1 MNTRRKIELQY
12 LSLGGVFTLVLF
24 LFFFLLCRY
33 DRITYDSSYQ
43 YALNLH
49 SLTGIFELLP
59 ADYSPPLYSILL
71 KGYSAVFGVSLTSL
85 RFLSFILLSSLFF
98 LALFPFRRLAGK
110 YAAVTAAVLFLTTS
124 YNLFFCTEIRPT
136 VLAYVLTTALFVY
149 VALVFFDR
157 RKSDMIVFTV
167 LASLCMYTHN
177 VSLITAFFVYGLAV
191 ILSITIKRY
200 DLLKKF
206 LISGLVVSVIY
217 IPWLIVLIRQFENV
231 LERYWSEH
239 HSLGFGFYIAFFG
252 ITENN
257 YFKMLSLI
265 PAAVMILLPFINL
278 LLAVDP
284 SRYKTAKHLTE
295 LIDRKDLSSKWPNLK
310 KLLFIVVFVSAPI
323 IGFYIFTQTILPVF
337 ALRYIYILSGGG
349 IVFTALLA
357 TLSASKK
364 TFTKIPAIVLS
375 ALMIFTFIC
384 NIISDHNTFVSSKQE
399 AMMSDIY
406 SLSGEAPA
414 IMDFSEQCLGVL
426 SYAFPDSPHY
436 VIPQT
441 AGVLRTFDVF
451 VSDIHYLNKADD
463 IWNDTDEF
471 FIINSMNINSNSH
484 YPPEYYLEFFD
495 DNDFVIEKIGCY
507 RVPYCNE
514 LGRNFDEYIVYRCY
528 HETDDRI

>member
-33 DRITYDSSYQ
+33 DRITYDSSY
-43 YALNLH
+43 
-49 SLTGIFELLP
+49 
-59 ADYSPPLYSILL
+59 
-71 KGYSAVFGVSLTSL
+71 
-85 RFLSFILLSSLFF
+85 
-98 LALFPFRRLAGK
+98 
-110 YAAVTAAVLFLTTS
+110 
-124 YNLFFCTEIRPT
+124 
-136 VLAYVLTTALFVY
+136 
-149 VALVFFDR
+149 
-157 RKSDMIVFTV
+157 
-167 LASLCMYTHN
+167 
-177 VSLITAFFVYGLAV
+177 
-191 ILSITIKRY
+191 
-200 DLLKKF
+200 
-206 LISGLVVSVIY
+206 
-217 IPWLIVLIRQFENV
+217 QFENV

-295 LIDRKDLSSKWPNLK
+295 LIGRKDLSSKWPNLK
-310 KLLFIVVFVSAPI
+310 KLLFIAVFVSAPI

-364 TFTKIPAIVLS
+364 TFTKIPAIILS

-384 NIISDHNTFVSSKQE
+384 NIISDHN
-399 AMMSDIY
+399 
-406 SLSGEAPA
+406 
-414 IMDFSEQCLGVL
+414 
-426 SYAFPDSPHY
+426 
-436 VIPQT
+436 
-441 AGVLRTFDVF
+441 TFDVF

-528 HETDDRI
+528 HDTDERF